1 MLLSSV
7 KNLFGRQSPPSSWTP
22 RPAKALS
29 LPALLPGKVLPEDD
43 DPVWSS
49 ARVGIAEALWG
60 EGFLSPGGEAEI
72 LRFAKPLGLS
82 EAASLLLLG
91 AASGGPLRCL
101 ATELG
106 AWVTAF
112 EANARLVELANERCA
127 RAKLGRR
134 AQVKALDTQA
144 PKFPSHY
151 FHHGLALEPL
161 RDAMPEPV
169 LSAIA
174 LALKPGGQ
182 LVLVETVAD
191 LQLDP
196 TDPMI
201 ANWARLEHRG
211 TDVPSEQAITHMLGR
226 LGFDVRI
233 VEDITHRHLHQAIDG
248 WREAVQ
254 RLRDE
259 KPTLRQ
265 TALLVSEAELWVR
278 RFKLMRAGK
287 LRLVRWHAIS
297 RGVVASL

>member
-1 MLLSSV
+1 MLLDSV

-29 LPALLPGKVLPEDD
+29 QPALLPLKALLADD
-43 DPVWSS
+43 DTVWPS
-49 ARVGIAEALWG
+49 ARVGVAEALWG

-101 ATELG
+101 VTELG
-106 AWVTAF
+106 VWVTAF

-127 RAKLGRR
+127 RAGLGRR
-134 AQVKALDTQA
+134 AQVKAWDTHA

-151 FHHGLALEPL
+151 FHHGLALESL
-161 RDAMPEPV
+161 RDAAPEPT
-169 LSAIA
+169 LSAVA
-174 LALKPGGQ
+174 QALKPGGQ
-182 LVLVETVAD
+182 LVMVETVAD
-191 LQLDP
+191 LPLDP
-196 TDPMI
+196 ADRMV
-201 ANWARLEHRG
+201 ANWARLEHRD
-211 TDVPSEQAITHMLGR
+211 TDVPGELAITRVLGQ

-233 VEDITHRHLHQAIDG
+233 AEDITRRHLHQAIDG
-248 WREAVQ
+248 WRDAVQ

-287 LRLVRWHAIS
+287 LRVVRWHAIS
-297 RGVVASL
+297 R

>member
-1 MLLSSV
+1 MLLDSV

-29 LPALLPGKVLPEDD
+29 QPALLPLKALLADD
-43 DPVWSS
+43 DTVWPS
-49 ARVGIAEALWG
+49 ARVGVAEALWG

-101 ATELG
+101 VTELG
-106 AWVTAF
+106 VWVTAF

-127 RAKLGRR
+127 RAGLGRR
-134 AQVKALDTQA
+134 AQVKAWDTHA
-144 PKFPSHY
+144 PKFTSHY
-151 FHHGLALEPL
+151 FHHGLALESL
-161 RDAMPEPV
+161 RDAAPEPT
-169 LSAIA
+169 LSAVA
-174 LALKPGGQ
+174 QALKPGGQ
-182 LVLVETVAD
+182 LVMVETVAD
-191 LQLDP
+191 LPLDP
-196 TDPMI
+196 ADRMV

-211 TDVPSEQAITHMLGR
+211 TDVPGELAITRVLGQ

-233 VEDITHRHLHQAIDG
+233 AEDITRRHLHQAIDG
-248 WREAVQ
+248 WRDAVQ

-287 LRLVRWHAIS
+287 LRVVRWHAIS
-297 RGVVASL
+297 R

>member
-7 KNLFGRQSPPSSWTP
+7 KNLFGRQLPPSSWTP

-29 LPALLPGKVLPEDD
+29 QPALLPGKALAEDD
-43 DPVWSS
+43 DPVWPS

-82 EAASLLLLG
+82 EAASLLLIG
-91 AASGGPLRCL
+91 TASGGPARCL
-101 ATELG
+101 AVEVG

-127 RAKLGRR
+127 RAGLGRR
-134 AQVKALDTQA
+134 AQVKAWDPQA

-161 RDAMPEPV
+161 CDAMPEPT
-169 LSAIA
+169 LSAVA
-174 LALKPGGQ
+174 QALKPGGQ
-182 LVLVETVAD
+182 LVMVATVAD

-196 TDPMI
+196 SDPMI

-211 TDVPSEQAITHMLGR
+211 TDVPSELAITRVLGQ

-248 WREAVQ
+248 WREAVP

-265 TALLVSEAELWVR
+265 AALLVSEAELWVR

-287 LRLVRWHAIS
+287 LRVVRWHAIS
-297 RGVVASL
+297 R